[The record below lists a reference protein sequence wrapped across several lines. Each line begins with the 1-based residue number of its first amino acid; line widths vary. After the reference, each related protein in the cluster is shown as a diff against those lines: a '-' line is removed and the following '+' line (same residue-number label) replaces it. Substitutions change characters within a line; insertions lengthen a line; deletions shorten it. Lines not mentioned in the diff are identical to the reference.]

1 MASSGAASA
10 SVPSCTLKLAG
21 KPVKTI
27 LEVDDD
33 RSDGRPVV
41 FTATSSGGE
50 AEARGLAPSPRGEA
64 GAQVLAPPP
73 SPPIESPPSPG
84 IQTWDC
90 TYCQTKDN
98 TPGERCSNVKCQL
111 EQRVGA
117 VAHKKRRGQRP
128 ERFNDAAAEEDLP
141 AMPRPRAMKKERDEG
156 RDRHEASTS
165 SQAQA
170 PGASRLNTEHR
181 ESRETGP
188 RSRSTSPEPRK
199 SPKLEWKLATKRN
212 MLSR

>member
-1 MASSGAASA
+1 M
-10 SVPSCTLKLAG
+10 
-21 KPVKTI
+21 
-27 LEVDDD
+27 
-33 RSDGRPVV
+33 
-41 FTATSSGGE
+41 
-50 AEARGLAPSPRGEA
+50 
-64 GAQVLAPPP
+64 
-73 SPPIESPPSPG
+73 
-84 IQTWDC
+84 
-90 TYCQTKDN
+90 
-98 TPGERCSNVKCQL
+98 KCQL